1 MSLARPPAAPSWA
14 DDLFTV
20 GVTGTNGKTSTTTMI
35 AAALSY
41 LARPVASSTTLGFF
55 LDEQALEVP
64 PHHEGFI
71 QTMRRCLDAGGRY
84 AAIEFTS
91 EALAL
96 GAARAW
102 PCRVGVFTNLSH
114 DHRDAHGTTE
124 HYLAS
129 KAQLFMALPPGG
141 TALLNG
147 CDPAAELIAQVL
159 PAGVD
164 LIRYGVR
171 SRGAPWGELDLGA
184 RGVSVSWHGTR
195 IELEAGERFASTPR
209 SIEIRAIGEVFAEN
223 ALAALGAAVVAGVP
237 VTAVAEALSRWV
249 PPPGRFELV
258 AVRPH
263 VVIDYAHS
271 PDALTRTLTT
281 AKYLCEGRLT
291 VVFGAGGDRD
301 RQKRPLL
308 GAAAAMAD
316 RIVLTSDNPR
326 SEDPSQIARA
336 IRAGIGA
343 HPAIDEE
350 LDRARAIELSIRE
363 AAPADVIV
371 VAGKGHEIEQIGR
384 GERRRFS
391 DKEAALAAHAARLRT

>member
-1 MSLARPPAAPSWA
+1 MSLAPPRAAPSWA
-14 DDLFTV
+14 HDLFTV

-35 AAALSY
+35 AAALGPA
-41 LARPVASSTTLGFF
+41 ARPVASSTTLGFF
-55 LDEQALEVP
+55 LDGRALDVP
-64 PHHEGFI
+64 PHHDGFI

-84 AAIEFTS
+84 AAVEFTS

-129 KAQLFMALPPGG
+129 KAQLFMALPACG
-141 TALLNG
+141 AAVLNG

-164 LIRYGVR
+164 LIRYGVG
-171 SRGAPWGELDLGA
+171 SRGAPWGKLDLDA
-184 RGVSVSWHGTR
+184 TRVQVTWAGTR
-195 IELEAGERFASTPR
+195 IELEASRRFEGTPA
-209 SIEIRAIGEVFAEN
+209 SIEISAIGEVFAEN

-237 VTAVAEALSRWV
+237 VAAVAEALSRWV

-271 PDALTRTLTT
+271 PDALARTLAT
-281 AKYLCEGRLT
+281 AKSLCEGRLT

-308 GAAAAMAD
+308 GAAAAVAD

-326 SEDPSQIARA
+326 SEDPSQIARE
-336 IRAGIGA
+336 IRAGIDA

-371 VAGKGHEIEQIGR
+371 VAGKGHETEQIGR

-391 DKEAALAAHAARLRT
+391 DKEAALAAHAARLPT